1 MPRITEKRRQAQR
14 ARIVAATQTCFLRR
28 GIHQTSMQDIIRESD
43 LSAGAVYGYF
53 ASKDELIVASIAE
66 SMQSVAEVVDPI
78 ASAPP
83 DGGLFAALKAIWEGL
98 NLLRQETGIDYG
110 RLALLGLAEAQTD
123 TALNAH
129 LQEQYRVFLARCA
142 DLARRYDDIA
152 EPERTGKL
160 VFVLMFGISAA
171 RCLFGPDAGID
182 RDVIEYLQGKTLQ

>member
-14 ARIVAATQTCFLRR
+14 ARIIAATQACFLRR

-53 ASKDELIVASIAE
+53 ASKEELIVASIAE
-66 SMQSVAEVVDPI
+66 SMHSVAEVLDPI

-83 DGGLFAALKAIWEGL
+83 SGGLFAALKAIWEGL
-98 NLLRQETGIDYG
+98 NLRRQETGIDYG

-142 DLARRYDDIA
+142 DLARLYDDIA
-152 EPERTGKL
+152 EPDRTGKL
-160 VFVLMFGISAA
+160 VFVLMFGLSAA
-171 RCLFGPDAGID
+171 RSLLGPDAGID
-182 RDVIEYLQGKTLQ
+182 REVIEYLQGKTL